1 MILEIN
7 NLAFPVGPLKLQ
19 QNANTV
25 IIHGALAPETQL
37 EHRKNS
43 LLSSFKNFASKQSE
57 PWSELSLSGSWYN
70 RLQGKGQGFSS
81 FSIQVNRMSERGS

>member
-7 NLAFPVGPLKLQ
+7 NLAFPVSPLKLQ
-19 QNANTV
+19 QNANIV

-43 LLSSFKNFASKQSE
+43 LLSSFKIFTSKQFGTLVGIE
-57 PWSELSLSGSWYN
+57 FVRIL
-70 RLQGKGQGFSS
+70 
-81 FSIQVNRMSERGS
+81 V

>member
-19 QNANTV
+19 QNVNTV

-43 LLSSFKNFASKQSE
+43 LLSSFKNFASKQFRTLVRIE
-57 PWSELSLSGSWYN
+57 FVRIL
-70 RLQGKGQGFSS
+70 
-81 FSIQVNRMSERGS
+81 V